1 MNGNR
6 DIFPSLCDK
15 LDAVDDDNFGNPSCW
30 FVEYQILKSEQSVTF
45 ISMAEVNPQNDLY
58 SRRNGS
64 DQTKKSE

>member
-6 DIFPSLCDK
+6 HTIPSPCDK

-30 FVEYQILKSEQSVTF
+30 FVEYQILKNERSVTF
-45 ISMAEVNPQNDLY
+45 ISMAEVNLQNGLY
-58 SRRNGS
+58 SGRNGS